1 MIADRLVGRQ
11 RCGTATVAD
20 DGGKYPVLLREG
32 LLGVPKSPKGQCHC
46 VGCRR
51 LDRRRKPRA
60 GVRHH
65 HAHMRERSRARS
77 RARGS
82 QSRGVQCEQHWKAV
96 QLDAEAEMLFSGPQ
110 KLPTRAAPREVLA
123 GRLRLFHRREGTRAR
138 DARRTRVSPS
148 CVRTIRAV
156 CAVRRRLKQRMLPTI
171 TDDAEQ

>member
-1 MIADRLVGRQ
+1 MIADRLVGRR

-110 KLPTRAAPREVLA
+110 KLPTHPRRA
-123 GRLRLFHRREGTRAR
+123 T
-138 DARRTRVSPS
+138 
-148 CVRTIRAV
+148 
-156 CAVRRRLKQRMLPTI
+156 
-171 TDDAEQ
+171 

>member
-1 MIADRLVGRQ
+1 MIADRLVGRR

-123 GRLRLFHRREGTRAR
+123 GRLRLQYFIAARAER
-138 DARRTRVSPS
+138 ATPAAHARLSFVRAHHSRYLCRPS
-148 CVRTIRAV
+148 ALEAAHASNNNGRC
-156 CAVRRRLKQRMLPTI
+156 
-171 TDDAEQ
+171 